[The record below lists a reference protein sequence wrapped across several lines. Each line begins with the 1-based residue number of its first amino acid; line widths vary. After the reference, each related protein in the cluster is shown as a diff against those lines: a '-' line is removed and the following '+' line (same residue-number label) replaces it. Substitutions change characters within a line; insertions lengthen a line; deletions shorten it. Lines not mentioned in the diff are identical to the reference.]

1 MIKRRRRLGV
11 AVWRDVL
18 ARFAASGL
26 TAVAFCERER
36 IGLQSLYRWR
46 SKLGQSVDQPAVRT
60 TVPAVN
66 TANPATGFLDLGSLN
81 PHSRLELRLD
91 FGGGMILQIA
101 RS

>member
-26 TAVAFCERER
+26 TAQVFSEREKV
-36 IGLQSLYRWR
+36 GLQSLYRWR
-46 SKLGQSVDQPAVRT
+46 SKLGQSVDQPSVRT
-60 TVPAVN
+60 TVPA
-66 TANPATGFLDLGSLN
+66 AIAAKSGDGFLDLGSLN

-91 FGGGMILQIA
+91 FGGGVILQIA